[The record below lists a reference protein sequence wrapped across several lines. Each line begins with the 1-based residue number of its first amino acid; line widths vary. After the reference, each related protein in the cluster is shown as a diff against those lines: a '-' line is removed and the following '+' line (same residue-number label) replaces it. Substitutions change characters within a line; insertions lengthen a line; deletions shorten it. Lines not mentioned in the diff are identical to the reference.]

1 MYAVKGVETIIHACS
16 GITLPAGE
24 SFGIEMGLIEQ
35 QLDGVLWSNRRET
48 GKKKGGKQILRG
60 WLGKSNG
67 EREDGERDRKEDH
80 YCKLLFTQFF
90 SA

>member
-1 MYAVKGVETIIHACS
+1 M
-16 GITLPAGE
+16 
-24 SFGIEMGLIEQ
+24 EQ
-35 QLDGVLWSNRRET
+35 QERGR
-48 GKKKGGKQILRG
+48 KKKGGKQILRG